1 MPYDTR
7 HRNIDPPQK
16 IPYSWYYYGG
26 SPNNLAGSVELPGYQ
41 ETYSYRSV
49 NNRETAE
56 GDGYEEKSGEL
67 LAQNVGREYRTRYD
81 NGHPFWTKKTEY
93 NIGVPYAHVVR
104 QYPGGP
110 PNTVYNGPIW
120 PVPTA
125 FDPDFATYAPSTA
138 DIDVDGAKMFRAAT
152 PTRPDYPL
160 AQSLLEMAQERRLPN
175 RPGAA
180 IEKSGLSAQAYAN
193 EHLNLMFGI
202 RPLLGDLHGLAHSIQ
217 NFHRN
222 VRQFRKDS
230 DKQIRRKVDGPKSS
244 KLVVVT
250 EGSGRSIYAPADGYG
265 NFLEYTGLLSSSGV
279 TSVVDQVD
287 TKMWFS
293 GAFIY
298 HLAEGHDF
306 LSKMDMY
313 DQLAERALGIR
324 SDLDDAWNSTPWS
337 WLANWFVDSSTFVSN
352 VSQLSNDSL
361 VCKYGYV
368 MTQVDVTRTYLTR
381 NVVWKDFVSGPSTLS
396 LQVKHTY
403 KQRRRATPY
412 GFGSKGTAL
421 SPVQWS
427 ILGALGLTKGPTELR
442 IF

>member
-1 MPYDTR
+1 MPYTTQRRD
-7 HRNIDPPQK
+7 IQGPL

-26 SPNNLAGSVELPGYQ
+26 SPYNVSRSIELPGKQ

-56 GDGYEEKSGEL
+56 GDGYESKSGEQ

-93 NIGVPYAHVVR
+93 DVTVSTARIVR

-120 PVPTA
+120 PVPQYY
-125 FDPDFATYAPSTA
+125 DPDFSVYSPAAN
-138 DIDVDGAKMFRAAT
+138 DINVAGSQMFNRAI

-160 AQSLLEMAQERRLPN
+160 ATSLLEVVQERRLPD
-175 RPGAA
+175 RPGAS
-180 IEKSGLSAQAYAN
+180 IEKSGLTPSSYGN
-193 EHLNLMFGI
+193 EYLNFMFGI
-202 RPLLGDLHGLAHSIQ
+202 RPAIADLHGLAHSIQ

-230 DKQIRRKVDGPKSS
+230 DKTIRRRVDGPKSS
-244 KLVVVT
+244 RTEVVNV
-250 EGSGRSIYAPADGYG
+250 GSSRSIYTPQDGYG
-265 NFLEYTGLLSSSGV
+265 NQLEYTGLLSSSGV
-279 TSVVDQVD
+279 TSVVDQID

-298 HLAEGHDF
+298 HLAQDHDF
-306 LSKMDMY
+306 LSKMEMY

-324 SDLDDAWNSTPWS
+324 SDVDDAWNSTPWS
-337 WLANWFVDSSTFVSN
+337 WLLNWFVDSKTFVSN
-352 VSQLSNDSL
+352 VSALGNDSL

-368 MTQVDVTRTYLTR
+368 MIKLDVTRTYLTKDI
-381 NVVWKDFVSGPSTLS
+381 VWKDFVSGPKSCS
-396 LQVKHTY
+396 LVAKHCY
-403 KQRRRATPY
+403 KQRIKATPY
-412 GFGSKGTAL
+412 GFGSKGVDL
-421 SPVQWS
+421 SPTQWS
-427 ILGALGLTKGPTELR
+427 ILGALGLTKGPTQLR
-442 IF
+442 TF